1 MPNVEDLIN
10 ARKEKRI
17 SLIQSGNPY
26 PARVQNAQSIALIK
40 EMNKKEKDKTAYQV
54 NGRVYAKRKMGKIAF
69 LNVRDA
75 SDGIQIQLSK
85 EKLNEQYEILDLID
99 LGDFI
104 TVSGKLFMTKTNE
117 LTIAVETINII
128 SKALRPPP
136 EKWHGVVDPEIRYR
150 SRHLDLIA
158 NQRSRDLA
166 IAFSKTIFAL
176 RSFFHNNDFI
186 EMQTPVL
193 QESAGGAA
201 AKPFITHHNQLDQN
215 LFLRISLE
223 LHLKRLLIGG
233 FEKIFEIGKVFRN
246 EGISYRH
253 NPEFT
258 LLESYQAYAD
268 YKDVA
273 KMVKD
278 LIIYCAQEVTGKF
291 KVTNGDHEINLTDDW
306 QEFTYV
312 EAIEKFANID
322 YKKINS
328 DDDLKKQVKKL
339 GIKIDNDQTRDAML
353 DEIMKKYVEPQL
365 IQPTF
370 IFDYPTEISP
380 LAKKIQGNELFVER
394 FELFI
399 LGYEF
404 ANAYSELND
413 PVDQRERMLQQIKKA
428 EQEDEEIELI
438 DEDFVEA
445 LEYGMPPAGGLGLGV
460 ERLAMLF
467 TGEHSIREIILFPAM
482 KTKNRE

>member
-1 MPNVEDLIN
+1 MPNEEELIN
-10 ARKEKRI
+10 VRKEKR
-17 SLIQSGNPY
+17 SKLMQHGNPY
-26 PARVQNAQSIALIK
+26 PARVKPSNPIDKMKTDFSIDDQSIY
-40 EMNKKEKDKTAYQV
+40 NV
-54 NGRVYAKRKMGKIAF
+54 NGRVTAKRKIGKIAF
-69 LNVRDA
+69 LDVRNE
-75 SDGIQIQLSK
+75 SGKIQIQLRE
-85 EKLNEQYEILDLID
+85 EKLNDKYEILSMID

-104 TVSGKLFMTKTNE
+104 SVNGPLFITKTDE
-117 LTIAVETINII
+117 ITIAVEEIDII

-136 EKWHGVVDPEIRYR
+136 EKWHGVVDSEIRYR
-150 SRHLDLIA
+150 ARHLDLMS
-158 NQRSRDLA
+158 NERSKELA
-166 IAFSKTIFAL
+166 IAFSNTIYTL
-176 RSFFHNNDFI
+176 RNFFHNNGFMEI
-186 EMQTPVL
+186 QTPVL

-201 AKPFITHHNQLDQN
+201 AKPFITHHNQLNQD

-258 LLESYQAYAD
+258 LLESYEAYAD

-273 KMVKD
+273 KMVKE
-278 LIIYCAQEVTGKF
+278 LIIFCAQEVAGSLTIM
-291 KVTNGDHEINLTDDW
+291 NGEHEIDLSGNW
-306 QEFTYV
+306 QELTYV
-312 EAIEKFANID
+312 EALEKFAGIK
-322 YKKINS
+322 YKSINNYS
-328 DDDLKKQVKKL
+328 DLKKQIQKL
-339 GIKIDNDQTRDAML
+339 GMEIDTNLSHDATL

-380 LAKKIQGNELFVER
+380 LAKKIEENEKFVER

-413 PVDQRERMLQQIKKA
+413 PVDQKERMIEQMKKSN
-428 EQEDEEIELI
+428 QNEDEVELI
-438 DEDFVEA
+438 DEEFVEA
-445 LEYGMPPAGGLGLGV
+445 LEYGMPPAGGLGLGI

-482 KTKNRE
+482 KSKE

>member
-1 MPNVEDLIN
+1 MPNEEELIN
-10 ARKEKRI
+10 ARKEKRNY
-17 SLIQSGNPY
+17 LIQHGNPY
-26 PARVQNAQSIALIK
+26 PARVNASNAIDKIKSDFNIDDQSIYNI
-40 EMNKKEKDKTAYQV
+40 
-54 NGRVYAKRKMGKIAF
+54 NGRVTAKRKMGKVAF
-69 LNVRDA
+69 LDIRNE
-75 SDGIQIQLSK
+75 SGKIQIQLKK
-85 EKLNEQYEILDLID
+85 EKLNEQYEILSLID

-104 TVSGKLFMTKTNE
+104 SASGLLFATKTDE
-117 LTIAVETINII
+117 ITIAVEEINII

-150 SRHLDLIA
+150 SRHLDLIS
-158 NQRSRDLA
+158 NKRSKELA
-166 IAFSKTIFAL
+166 VAFSNTIFSL
-176 RSFFHNNDFI
+176 RSFFHKNGFI

-201 AKPFITHHNQLDQN
+201 AKPFITHHNQLDQD

-233 FEKIFEIGKVFRN
+233 FEKVFEIGKVFRN

-258 LLESYQAYAD
+258 LLESYQAYVD

-273 KMVKD
+273 NMVKE
-278 LIIYCAQEVTGKF
+278 LITFCAQEVAGSLTIM
-291 KVTNGDHEINLTDDW
+291 NDEHEINLADNW
-306 QEFTYV
+306 QELTYV
-312 EAIEKFANID
+312 EALEKFAGLKYD
-322 YKKINS
+322 AINNYA
-328 DDDLKKQVKKL
+328 DLKKQIQKL
-339 GIKIDNDQTRDAML
+339 GMDIDINLSHDAML
-353 DEIMKKYVEPQL
+353 DEIMKKFVEPQL

-380 LAKKIQGNELFVER
+380 LAKKIEGNERFVER

-413 PVDQRERMLQQIKKA
+413 PVDQKERMIEQVKKA
-428 EQEDEEIELI
+428 NQSGDEVELI

-445 LEYGMPPAGGLGLGV
+445 LEYGMPPAGGLGLGI

-482 KTKNRE
+482 KSKE

>member
-1 MPNVEDLIN
+1 MPNEEQLIN

-17 SLIQSGNPY
+17 TLLESSNPY
-26 PARVQNAQSIALIK
+26 PSRVEKADTIASVRSIDEQNNEQSYRI
-40 EMNKKEKDKTAYQV
+40 
-54 NGRVYAKRKMGKIAF
+54 NGRVQSKRKMGKIAF
-69 LNVRDA
+69 LNIKDQ
-75 SDGIQIQLSK
+75 SGIMQIQMSK
-85 EKLNEQYEILDLID
+85 EKLDNYDILNLID

-104 TVSGKLFMTKTNE
+104 SVCGPIFKTKTEE
-117 LTIAVETINII
+117 LTIAVEDIVII

-136 EKWHGVVDPEIRYR
+136 EKWHGLVDSETRYR
-150 SRHLDLIA
+150 SRHLDLIS
-158 NQRSRDLA
+158 NDRSKELA
-166 IAFSKTIFAL
+166 IAFSNTIHAI
-176 RSFFHNNDFI
+176 RNFFHENNFI

-193 QESAGGAA
+193 QENAGGAA
-201 AKPFITHHNQLDQN
+201 AKPFITHHNQLDQD

-258 LLESYQAYAD
+258 LLESYEAYAD
-268 YKDVA
+268 YNDVA
-273 KMVKD
+273 SMVKE
-278 LIIYCAQEVTGKF
+278 LINYAAQ
-291 KVTNGDHEINLTDDW
+291 KVIGSTSIDNGEHKIELSKEW
-306 QEFTYV
+306 AKYTYV
-312 EAIEKFANID
+312 EALKKYTGID
-322 YKKINS
+322 YINVNS
-328 DDDLKKQVKKL
+328 LEDLISQIQKL
-339 GIKIDNDQTRDAML
+339 GLEIAPANSQAIIL
-353 DEIMKKYVEPQL
+353 DELMKKYVEPQL

-380 LAKKIQGNELFVER
+380 LAKKITNNEKFVER

-413 PVDQRERMLQQIKKA
+413 PVDQRMRMIEQANKA
-428 EQEDEEIELI
+428 GQKEEEIELI

-445 LEYGMPPAGGLGLGV
+445 LEYGMPPAGGLGLGI

-467 TGEHSIREIILFPAM
+467 MGEHSIREIILFPAM
-482 KTKNRE
+482 KSKD

>member
-1 MPNVEDLIN
+1 MPNEEELIN
-10 ARKEKRI
+10 ARKEKRNY
-17 SLIQSGNPY
+17 LMQNGDPY
-26 PARVQNAQSIALIK
+26 PARVKTSDPIDKIKSEFNIDNQSIYRI
-40 EMNKKEKDKTAYQV
+40 
-54 NGRVYAKRKMGKIAF
+54 NGRVTAKRKMGKIAF
-69 LNVRDA
+69 LDVRNE
-75 SDGIQIQLSK
+75 SGKIQIQLSK
-85 EKLNEQYEILDLID
+85 EKLNEQYEILSMID
-99 LGDFI
+99 LGDFVSASGNLFITKTEEI
-104 TVSGKLFMTKTNE
+104 TV
-117 LTIAVETINII
+117 AVEEINII

-150 SRHLDLIA
+150 SRHLDLIS
-158 NQRSRDLA
+158 NEHSRELA
-166 IAFSKTIFAL
+166 VAFSNTIFSL
-176 RSFFHNNDFI
+176 RNFFHKNGFI

-201 AKPFITHHNQLDQN
+201 AKPFITHHNQLNQD

-223 LHLKRLLIGG
+223 LHLKRLMIGG
-233 FEKIFEIGKVFRN
+233 FEKVFEIGKVFRN

-273 KMVKD
+273 NMVKE
-278 LIIYCAQEVTGKF
+278 LITFAAQEVAGSLTIM
-291 KVTNGDHEINLTDDW
+291 NEEHEINLSGNW
-306 QEFTYV
+306 QKLTYV
-312 EAIEKFANID
+312 EALEKFAGIKYD
-322 YKKINS
+322 SINS
-328 DDDLKKQVKKL
+328 YDDLKIQIKKL
-339 GIKIDNDQTRDAML
+339 GMEIDDNLSHDAML
-353 DEIMKKYVEPQL
+353 DEIMKKFVEPQL

-380 LAKKIQGNELFVER
+380 LAKKIKGNERFVER

-413 PVDQRERMLQQIKKA
+413 PVDQKERMLEQVKKA
-428 EQEDEEIELI
+428 NLSEDEIELI

-445 LEYGMPPAGGLGLGV
+445 LEYGMPPAGGLGLGI

-482 KTKNRE
+482 KSKE

>member
-1 MPNVEDLIN
+1 MPNEEELIN
-10 ARKEKRI
+10 ARKEKRNY
-17 SLIQSGNPY
+17 LMQHGNPY
-26 PARVQNAQSIALIK
+26 PAKVNASNSIDKIK
-40 EMNKKEKDKTAYQV
+40 SNFIVDDKSIYSI
-54 NGRVYAKRKMGKIAF
+54 NGRVSAKRKMGKIAF
-69 LNVRDA
+69 LDIRNE
-75 SDGIQIQLSK
+75 SGKIQIQLK
-85 EKLNEQYEILDLID
+85 EEKLNEKYEILSMID

-104 TVSGKLFMTKTNE
+104 STSGILFTTKTDE
-117 LTIAVETINII
+117 ITVAVEEINII

-150 SRHLDLIA
+150 SRHLDLIS
-158 NQRSRDLA
+158 NKRSKELA
-166 IAFSKTIFAL
+166 VAFSNTIFAL
-176 RSFFHNNDFI
+176 RSFFHNNGFI

-201 AKPFITHHNQLDQN
+201 AKPFITHHNQLDQD

-233 FEKIFEIGKVFRN
+233 FEKVFEIGKVFRN

-273 KMVKD
+273 KMVKE
-278 LIIYCAQEVTGKF
+278 LITFCAQEVAGSLTIM
-291 KVTNGDHEINLTDDW
+291 NGEHEINLSNNW
-306 QEFTYV
+306 QELTYV
-312 EAIEKFANID
+312 EALEKFAGIKYD
-322 YKKINS
+322 AINNYA
-328 DDDLKKQVKKL
+328 DLKKQIQKL
-339 GIKIDNDQTRDAML
+339 GMKIDNNLSHDAML
-353 DEIMKKYVEPQL
+353 DEIMKKFVEPKL

-380 LAKKIQGNELFVER
+380 LAKKIEGNERFVER

-413 PVDQRERMLQQIKKA
+413 PVDQKERMIEQVKKSN
-428 EQEDEEIELI
+428 QSEDEVELI

-445 LEYGMPPAGGLGLGV
+445 LEYGMPPAGGLGLGI

-482 KTKNRE
+482 KSKE

>member
-1 MPNVEDLIN
+1 M
-10 ARKEKRI
+10 
-17 SLIQSGNPY
+17 
-26 PARVQNAQSIALIK
+26 
-40 EMNKKEKDKTAYQV
+40 
-54 NGRVYAKRKMGKIAF
+54 
-69 LNVRDA
+69 
-75 SDGIQIQLSK
+75 
-85 EKLNEQYEILDLID
+85 ID

-104 TVSGKLFMTKTNE
+104 STSGILFTTKTDE
-117 LTIAVETINII
+117 ITVAVEEINII

-150 SRHLDLIA
+150 SRHLDLIS
-158 NQRSRDLA
+158 NKRSKELA
-166 IAFSKTIFAL
+166 VAFSNTIFAL
-176 RSFFHNNDFI
+176 RSFFHNNGFI

-201 AKPFITHHNQLDQN
+201 AKPFITHHNQLDQD

-233 FEKIFEIGKVFRN
+233 FEKVFEIGKVFRN

-273 KMVKD
+273 KMVKE
-278 LIIYCAQEVTGKF
+278 LITFCAQEVAGSLTIM
-291 KVTNGDHEINLTDDW
+291 NGEHEINLSNNW
-306 QEFTYV
+306 QELTYV
-312 EAIEKFANID
+312 EALEKFAGIKYD
-322 YKKINS
+322 AINNYA
-328 DDDLKKQVKKL
+328 DLKKQIQKL
-339 GIKIDNDQTRDAML
+339 GMKIDNNLSHDAML
-353 DEIMKKYVEPQL
+353 DEIMKKFVEPKL

-380 LAKKIQGNELFVER
+380 LAKKIEGNERFVER

-413 PVDQRERMLQQIKKA
+413 PVDQKERMIEQVKKSN
-428 EQEDEEIELI
+428 QSEDEVELI

-445 LEYGMPPAGGLGLGV
+445 LEYGMPPAGGLGLGI

-482 KTKNRE
+482 KSKE